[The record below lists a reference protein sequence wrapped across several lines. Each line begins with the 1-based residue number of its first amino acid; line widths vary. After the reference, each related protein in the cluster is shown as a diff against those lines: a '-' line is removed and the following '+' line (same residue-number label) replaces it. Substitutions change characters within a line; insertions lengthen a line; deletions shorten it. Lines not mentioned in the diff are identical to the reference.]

1 MLSLVFRG
9 TASHCFVQRLGYIRQ
24 TRERGML
31 VMLHRLDMCNTNA
44 LSTSTSLRSGTIQQ
58 KTTLRFPSPLVLR
71 TFWTVPAP
79 QKIILLLYSHP
90 HLYFQIILPKFN
102 SPPYVHYAE
111 FLHRHMQCRKSSK
124 DCTDRA
130 YSE

>member
-9 TASHCFVQRLGYIRQ
+9 TASHCFVQRLGYVRQ

-44 LSTSTSLRSGTIQQ
+44 LSTSKSLRSGTIQQ
-58 KTTLRFPSPLVLR
+58 KTTLRFPSPLVRR
-71 TFWTVPAP
+71 TFWTIPAP

-90 HLYFQIILPKFN
+90 IFLSRSFFQNVTLL
-102 SPPYVHYAE
+102 YVHYAA
-111 FLHRHMQCRKSSK
+111 FLHRNMQCRKISK

>member
-9 TASHCFVQRLGYIRQ
+9 TASHCFVQRLGYVRQ

-44 LSTSTSLRSGTIQQ
+44 LSTSKSLRSGTIQQ
-58 KTTLRFPSPLVLR
+58 KTTLRFPSPLVRR
-71 TFWTVPAP
+71 TFWTIPAP

-90 HLYFQIILPKFN
+90 IFLSRSFFQNVTLL
-102 SPPYVHYAE
+102 YVHYAA
-111 FLHRHMQCRKSSK
+111 FLHRHMQCRKISK

>member
-9 TASHCFVQRLGYIRQ
+9 TASHCFVQRLGYVRQ

-58 KTTLRFPSPLVLR
+58 KTTLRFPSPLVRR
-71 TFWTVPAP
+71 TFWTIPAP

-90 HLYFQIILPKFN
+90 IFLSRSFFQNVTLL
-102 SPPYVHYAE
+102 YVHYAA
-111 FLHRHMQCRKSSK
+111 FLHRHMQCRKISK